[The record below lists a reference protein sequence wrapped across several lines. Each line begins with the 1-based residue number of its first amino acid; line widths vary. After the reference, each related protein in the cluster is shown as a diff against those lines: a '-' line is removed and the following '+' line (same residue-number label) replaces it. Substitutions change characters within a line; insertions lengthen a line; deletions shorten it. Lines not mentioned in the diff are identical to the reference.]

1 MVDAVRI
8 TGHLSCI
15 ERIHMNDT
23 AVIEEIERLSRTVQ
37 RLETRV
43 EELEIRED
51 LWDLENAIV
60 NNGKQPLV
68 PWDQAKVMLDLD

>member
-1 MVDAVRI
+1 
-8 TGHLSCI
+8 
-15 ERIHMNDT
+15 MNDT